1 MTQKSK
7 SSKVVTLIL
16 MILAMNTIYM
26 LPYLMYT
33 YYTPLQE
40 AMGLIGRDADYGRL
54 LNVYGI
60 ANVILYLPG
69 GFVETVPKSLR
80 LSCGSELTRQGI
92 SLP

>member
-33 YYTPLQE
+33 IHHYRRLWVLLEEMLT
-40 AMGLIGRDADYGRL
+40 MVDY
-54 LNVYGI
+54 
-60 ANVILYLPG
+60 
-69 GFVETVPKSLR
+69 
-80 LSCGSELTRQGI
+80 
-92 SLP
+92 

>member
-33 YYTPLQE
+33 Y
-40 AMGLIGRDADYGRL
+40 
-54 LNVYGI
+54 
-60 ANVILYLPG
+60 
-69 GFVETVPKSLR
+69 
-80 LSCGSELTRQGI
+80 
-92 SLP
+92 